1 MTTMTRYRGNKAIA
15 VARVSTKQQ
24 VQGDGF
30 RRQFDYISE
39 WCDRQGIIV
48 LDKVQL
54 AASAASSID
63 RIARDWKPLS
73 DACLAHQP
81 DWVVFH
87 ELDRATRGLDATVWL
102 YCLNNGKTGT
112 LIARP
117 PLLGMQHE
125 LWTPDPNWDDN

>member
-1 MTTMTRYRGNKAIA
+1 MTTMMRYRGNKAIA
-15 VARVSTKQQ
+15 VARVSTKRQA
-24 VQGDGF
+24 QGDGF

-39 WCDRQGIIV
+39 WCDMQGIIV
-48 LDKVQL
+48 LENVQL

-73 DACLAHQP
+73 DACSAHQP

-87 ELDRATRGLDATVWL
+87 EYDRATRCLDASVWL

-112 LIARP
+112 LIAL
-117 PLLGMQHE
+117 PLFGMNHE
-125 LWTPDPNWDDN
+125 LITPDPHWDDN

>member
-1 MTTMTRYRGNKAIA
+1 MMPYRGNKAIA
-15 VARVSTKQQ
+15 VARVSTKRQA
-24 VQGDGF
+24 QGDGF

-39 WCDRQGIIV
+39 WCDIQGIIV
-48 LDKVQL
+48 LQKVQL
-54 AASAASSID
+54 AASAASSMD
-63 RIARDWKPLS
+63 RITREWKPLS

-87 ELDRATRGLDATVWL
+87 EFDRAIRSLDASIWL

-112 LIARP
+112 LIAEP
-117 PLLGMQHE
+117 VPGMKHE